1 MPPKPLG
8 NKDFINWVDL
18 RRFWWFHMRFMRTE
32 TTFAFTG
39 TTATAVVF
47 AIAPMAVA
55 YTHAM
60 WSTPVVKHANKRS
73 TRPPCE
79 VSN

>member
-1 MPPKPLG
+1 LE
-8 NKDFINWVDL
+8 NKDFNKWVDL
-18 RRFWWFHMRFMRTE
+18 SQIWWFHMRFMRTE
-32 TTFAFTG
+32 MTTAFTG

-47 AIAPMAVA
+47 AVAPVAVA

-60 WSTPVVKHANKRS
+60 WSTSAVKHANKRF